1 MTAMLAAELLKVRG
15 RWMPWVLCL
24 ILVAMLALTTF
35 GPYVSW
41 ENSGGSFLQEEER
54 HAFVLP
60 WSLTSSLNTIQS
72 LGSILLAVVAASLV
86 GTEYSWGTVRSCLVR
101 GQTRSGYL
109 LAKLLGL
116 VTVGLALLLAAFAVG
131 VIFTVITTRL
141 ADQPITLDV
150 TDGPSLPEVP
160 LMFLRT
166 AFSVLPY
173 ALLAFLLAEL
183 FHSTAAGVGGGL
195 VYVFVEGILLAI
207 LGNIGGVAADMR
219 LFLVGHHVN
228 AVMELNRI
236 GSESIYSGFVLRPQL
251 EASELLP
258 AAQAAAA
265 VAAYCVFLAGTAL
278 WLFQRRD
285 VRT

>member
-1 MTAMLAAELLKVRG
+1 MLAAELLKVRG
-15 RWMPWVLCL
+15 RWLPWVLCL

-35 GPYVSW
+35 APYLDW
-41 ENSGGSFLQEEER
+41 KGGGGGFLEDVER
-54 HAFVLP
+54 QAFVLP

-72 LGSILLAVVAASLV
+72 LGSILLGIVAASLV

-101 GQTRSGYL
+101 GQTRSRYL
-109 LAKLLGL
+109 LTKLLGL
-116 VTVGLALLLAAFAVG
+116 ATVGLALLAAAFAVAL
-131 VIFTVITTRL
+131 IFTVITTHL
-141 ADQPITLDV
+141 AGQPITLDV
-150 TDGPSLPEVP
+150 PDGPSLPEVP
-160 LMFLRT
+160 LMFLRS

-219 LFLVGHHVN
+219 LFLVGHDVSG
-228 AVMELNRI
+228 VMELNRI
-236 GSESIYSGFVLRPQL
+236 GSESVYAGFVLRPQP
-251 EASELLP
+251 EASDLLP
-258 AAQAAAA
+258 PVQAAAA
-265 VAAYCVFLAGTAL
+265 VAAYCLFLAGTAL

-285 VRT
+285 VRA

>member
-1 MTAMLAAELLKVRG
+1 MTAMLTAELLKVRG

-41 ENSGGSFLQEEER
+41 ENDGGGFLQEEQR

-60 WSLTSSLNTIQS
+60 WSLTTILNTTQS
-72 LGSILLAVVAASLV
+72 LGSILLVVVAASLV

-101 GQTRSGYL
+101 GETRSRYL
-109 LAKLLGL
+109 LTKLLGL
-116 VTVGLALLLAAFAVG
+116 ATVGLALLAVAFAAG

-150 TDGPSLPEVP
+150 PDGPSLPEVP

-219 LFLVGHHVN
+219 LFLVGHDVSG
-228 AVMELNRI
+228 VMELNRI
-236 GSESIYSGFVLRPQL
+236 GTESVYAGFVLRPQP
-251 EASELLP
+251 EASDLLP
-258 AAQAAAA
+258 PLQATAA
-265 VAAYCVFLAGTAL
+265 VAAYCLFLAGTTL

-285 VRT
+285 VRS